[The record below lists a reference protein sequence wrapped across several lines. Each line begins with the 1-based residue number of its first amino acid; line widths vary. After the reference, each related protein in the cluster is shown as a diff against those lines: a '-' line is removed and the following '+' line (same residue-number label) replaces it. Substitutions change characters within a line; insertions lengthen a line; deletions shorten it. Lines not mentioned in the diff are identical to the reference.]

1 MLSDRRPILL
11 TNARIVDP
19 SRDLDIDGDLLL
31 ADGVVRDAR
40 RGIGAAGVPEG
51 TEIIDCRGRV
61 VAPGLIDMRAF
72 VGEPGAEYRET
83 FASAS
88 QAAAAGGV
96 TTIVSQPDTTPVID
110 DPAMVDFVLRRA
122 RDTAIVR
129 VHPMAAL
136 TKGINGAEM
145 TEIGLLKAAGAVA
158 FTDGAKSVTNAQ
170 VMRRALI
177 YARDFDALIVHHTE
191 DPDLVGEGV
200 MNEGEFAARLGLVG
214 VPTTAETVM
223 LERDIRLVALAQ
235 SRYHAA
241 SITCAESLEVLRR
254 AKEAGLPV
262 TAAASINHLTLNEI
276 DVGSYRTFCKVTPP
290 LRREVDRKALAEALG
305 SGLIDVVM
313 SDHNP
318 QDVETKRLPFA
329 EAAPGAIGIET
340 MLAASLR
347 LVHGGDITLPALIK
361 AMSTRPA
368 ELLGPRRR
376 HAAAGQPRRRR
387 GVRPRRALGA
397 RPRRPQVEMQEH
409 AVRRGAAHRPRGAH
423 HRRRTDGVRIRV
435 TLEFAR
441 RHRRACPGDPDHGAR
456 PCHIKRGGRDK
467 PGHDAHE

>member
-51 TEIIDCRGRV
+51 TEIIDCRGKV
-61 VAPGLIDMRAF
+61 AAPGLIDMRAF

-96 TTIVSQPDTTPVID
+96 TTIVSQPDTSPVID
-110 DPAMVDFVLRRA
+110 DPATVDFVLRRA

-136 TKGINGAEM
+136 TKGIKGAEM

-158 FTDGAKSVTNAQ
+158 FTDGTKSVTNAQ

-214 VPTTAETVM
+214 VPTAAETVM

-241 SITCAESLEVLRR
+241 SVTCAESLDVLRR
-254 AKEAGLPV
+254 AKDAGLPV

-290 LRREVDRKALAEALG
+290 LRREVDRKALAEALA

-347 LVHGGDITLPALIK
+347 LVHGGDITLPALLK

-368 ELLGPRRR
+368 ELLGL
-376 HAAAGQPRRRR
+376 AG
-387 GVRPRRALGA
+387 GTLRPGSPAD
-397 RPRRPQVEMQEH
+397 V
-409 AVRRGAAHRPRGAH
+409 V
-423 HRRRTDGVRIRV
+423 V
-435 TLEFAR
+435 F
-441 RHRRACPGDPDHGAR
+441 DPDAPWVLDRDDLKSKCKNTPFDEAR
-456 PCHIKRGGRDK
+456 LTGRVVRTIVA
-467 PGHDAHE
+467 GRTVYEFV